1 MLIDT
6 RRLHAT
12 QKLFGRAF
20 LQSSTSDIFVPPL
33 CHRFYAGDAFYQST
47 SNTEILNELARII
60 NGADVGT
67 EIYQPTQ
74 AVIVTWEILV
84 SMYQSF

>member
-1 MLIDT
+1 MF
-6 RRLHAT
+6 
-12 QKLFGRAF
+12 QVSGRTITLSFSSIESPGPF
-20 LQSSTSDIFVPPL
+20 LQLNLND
-33 CHRFYAGDAFYQST
+33 HRFPASDALYQST

-60 NGADVGT
+60 NGADVGI

-74 AVIVTWEILV
+74 AVIVTWKTIV